1 MERAN
6 IKRAALIASAAALVL
21 IGSTAAFLTS
31 SDKGDNRFTVGKVD
45 LTLDES
51 SYTDDQKLSAGQI
64 IDKNP
69 TVSNTGNVREL
80 FFVEV
85 TVPCMEATFLY
96 NDGTRIPP
104 ANIPTDPAAADYRQL
119 GEIYNLL
126 ADGGTGGT
134 YKENAISPPE
144 NTNWEIS
151 YNSGTPDQEGW
162 LFIDKTDKKI
172 YDKVPGFRNG
182 YYSTYVFGYNAWV
195 EPGDSTV
202 PVFDKLQLRSIVDAD
217 IPGGTLTQVQVNAY
231 SIQADALN
239 VQTGD
244 RNGSQGSYYTDADV
258 REIYKIIEN
267 KKNS

>member
-31 SDKGDNRFTVGKVD
+31 SDKGDNRFTVGKVG

-51 SYTDDQKLSAGQI
+51 SYTDGQKLSAGQI

-69 TVSNTGNVREL
+69 TVTNKGNVREL

-85 TVPCMEATFLY
+85 TVPCMEATFLDK
-96 NDGTRIPP
+96 DGARIPNMTTEP
-104 ANIPTDPAAADYRQL
+104 STDGYRQL

-126 ADGGTGGT
+126 ADGGTDGT
-134 YKENAISPPE
+134 YKKNAISPPE
-144 NTNWEIS
+144 NTNWQIS
-151 YNSGTPDQEGW
+151 YNSGTSAQPGW
-162 LFIDKTDKKI
+162 HFIDKTQDQEP

-182 YYSTYVFGYNAWV
+182 KYSTYVFGYNAWV
-195 EPGDSTV
+195 EPGESTV
-202 PVFDKLQLRSIVDAD
+202 SVFDKLQLRSIVDGD

-239 VQTGD
+239 VQTD
-244 RNGSQGSYYTDADV
+244 NRDGSPEKYYTADDV
-258 REIYKIIEN
+258 SKIYEIIEN